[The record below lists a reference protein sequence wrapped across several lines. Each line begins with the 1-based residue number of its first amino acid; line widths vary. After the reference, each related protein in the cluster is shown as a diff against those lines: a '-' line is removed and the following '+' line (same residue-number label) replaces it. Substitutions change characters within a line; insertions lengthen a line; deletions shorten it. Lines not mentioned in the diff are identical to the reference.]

1 MTFANPSL
9 NSSEYEYGLF
19 GCVVLEYN
27 LDCQAALNMLTEAML
42 QNQESRHILKAI
54 RNLEANNDPI
64 DLINVSEELD
74 RMGAGI
80 PFGRIAEL
88 CKTHVRP
95 YNAKAYAAKI
105 RNVWQLNTALVKLDE
120 LKATISTERDVK
132 RALVLLQGIGNEIK
146 LDAWMRDP
154 VRVDVAAD
162 DLLQH
167 YMKVMDG
174 EIIAG
179 ELTGCQGIDD
189 AFGVINPTDLVVLSA
204 RPGQGKTELALAIQ
218 SEFALRKN
226 KPTLFIS
233 LEVEIGQLAQRVLTA
248 EAQISG
254 EVMQNFKAFEEDHYS
269 AKLANGIARLKEKPM
284 FLHEM
289 SAPTVQEIAELCRRF
304 CTKHANTGMIAI
316 DYLGLMNH
324 GKADRNDISIGNTTR
339 GLKALSM
346 ELKVPIL
353 LLVQPSR
360 ELEKRG
366 GRPKMSDLRDSG
378 AIEQDADK
386 IVFIHRDCTV
396 DPASEWKHIAELIN
410 VKRRQGQAM
419 DGYMAFVNGH
429 FVECSE
435 VDMALVARIKN
446 GIGKDSESGSKKNTG
461 WSRGNK
467 S

>member
-1 MTFANPSL
+1 MTTANQSL

-19 GCVVLEYN
+19 GCAVLEYN
-27 LDCQAALNMLTEAML
+27 LDCQSALNMLSEGML
-42 QNQESRHILKAI
+42 QNQESRNILKAI
-54 RNLEANNDPI
+54 RNLELNKDPV

-74 RMGAGI
+74 RMKTGI
-80 PFGRIAEL
+80 PFNRVAEL

-95 YNAKAYAAKI
+95 HNAKAYAAKI
-105 RNVWQLNTALVKLDE
+105 RNVWQLNVALTKLDE
-120 LKATISTERDVK
+120 LKTSITTERDVR
-132 RALVLLQGIGNEIK
+132 RALELLQGIGGEIK
-146 LDAWMRDP
+146 LDAGTKEP

-162 DLLQH
+162 DLLNH

-174 EIIAG
+174 EVIAG
-179 ELTGCQGIDD
+179 ELTGCLGIDD

-204 RPGQGKTELALAIQ
+204 RPGQGKTELALAIE

-233 LEVEIGQLAQRVLTA
+233 LEVEISQLAQRVLTA

-254 EVMQNFKAFEEDHYS
+254 EVMQNFKAFEEDHYA
-269 AKLANGIARLKEKPM
+269 AKLANGIARLKDKPM
-284 FLHEM
+284 YLHEM
-289 SAPTVQEIAELCRRF
+289 SAPTVQELAEVCRRF
-304 CTKHANTGMIAI
+304 CTKNANAGMIAI
-316 DYLGLMNH
+316 DYLGLMDH

-339 GLKALSM
+339 SLKALAM

-366 GRPKMSDLRDSG
+366 GRPRMSDLRDSG

-386 IVFIHRDCTV
+386 IVFIHRDCTI
-396 DPASEWKHIAELIN
+396 DPESEWKNIAELIN
-410 VKRRQGQAM
+410 VKRRQGQAK

-429 FVECSE
+429 FVDCS
-435 VDMALVARIKN
+435 DDDLALVSRIKN
-446 GIGKDSESGSKKNTG
+446 GAGKASGNGNKKTAG
-461 WSRGNK
+461 WSRGK
-467 S
+467 Q